1 MRIDRR
7 QFLLA
12 TAGGVTLL
20 AKPSLLMAEARD
32 EALFAAARRDDR
44 GTYSAAMFSFEGDV
58 RSVELPG
65 RGHDI
70 ALRPGSGE
78 WVAFA
83 RRPGQFGVAVPAHG
97 GSPIWFAAKEG
108 RHFFGHGVFSA
119 DGKLLYTTEN
129 DFVSAKG
136 MIGIRDAT
144 AGYRQIAEFSAG
156 GVEPHDIALMADG
169 RTLVIANGGIR
180 THPDSGARELNIP
193 EMQPSLVYL
202 DLSTGDIVEE
212 HLLDASLHK
221 LSIRHLALAGRDSVV
236 FGCQYRGPEED
247 HPALVGFHRR
257 GEAPIL
263 AAAPAEIQSSL
274 KNYLGSVT
282 ADSAGEIIAASTPK
296 AGLITYF
303 DARTRRYLGSSELA
317 DGCGVAPTRH
327 QARFLLTSGNG
338 WLVEAEEQEEAARRS
353 TPYHWDNH
361 AILMR

>member
-7 QFLLA
+7 KLLLA
-12 TAGGVTLL
+12 AAGGVTLL

-32 EALFAAARRDDR
+32 EGLFAAARRDDR
-44 GTYSAAMFSFEGDV
+44 GTYSAAMFTLEGDV
-58 RSVELPG
+58 RSVDLPG

-129 DFVSAKG
+129 DYASAKG
-136 MIGIRDAT
+136 IIGIRDAT
-144 AGYRQIAEFSAG
+144 DGYRQIAEFSAG

-180 THPDSGARELNIP
+180 THPDSGSKELNIP

-202 DLSTGDIVEE
+202 DLGTGDIVEE
-212 HLLDASLHK
+212 HLLDAALHQ
-221 LSIRHLALAGRDSVV
+221 LSIRHLALAGRDSIV

-257 GEAPIL
+257 GGGGPPR
-263 AAAPAEIQSSL
+263 PAHGGRE
-274 KNYLGSVT
+274 
-282 ADSAGEIIAASTPK
+282 
-296 AGLITYF
+296 
-303 DARTRRYLGSSELA
+303 
-317 DGCGVAPTRH
+317 
-327 QARFLLTSGNG
+327 
-338 WLVEAEEQEEAARRS
+338 
-353 TPYHWDNH
+353 
-361 AILMR
+361 